1 MAVLFLLATNLWLHA
16 SASPDAADVPLNALK
31 AAYAQVAPGETTTR
45 ALTQL
50 GFDTGRDGVERLS
63 YLGLMEHFAP
73 HDSGDFDRLDP
84 EARQCL
90 TTPNGCSAYIFR
102 LARAHGSKQK
112 AAFGFV
118 NAASA
123 DNAPAVIE
131 VLFLV
136 RDGRVAYKAM
146 SGV

>member
-1 MAVLFLLATNLWLHA
+1 MAILFLLAANLWLHA
-16 SASPDAADVPLNALK
+16 SASPEAADVPLNALK
-31 AAYAQVAPGETTTR
+31 EAYAQVAPGETTIR

-73 HDSGDFDRLDP
+73 HDSNEFDRLEP

-90 TTPNGCSAYIFR
+90 ETPNGCSAYIFR
-102 LARAHGSKQK
+102 LARAQGSERK

-123 DNAPAVIE
+123 DSAAVIE